1 MPCEHFEKPGSACW
15 GSASARRWHC
25 WHGLFTKQAG
35 PILVTLSLPLLGK
48 QAPSVPLRC
57 SSFGRSGPRSGAC
70 WWEPGFVIG
79 APWPSVLFPVL
90 LPLWPAVG
98 LRVPEGCACVC
109 VLCVDATSRLCIYP
123 PCLFDHCFPFFC
135 LRVVRAPGIMMLRW
149 LVEPG
154 PTVCECALVFLA
166 APLREGTGENT
177 PPGHCCQLG
186 ARACAWGFFLREGV
200 RRFLVDPLGE
210 SVK

>member
-57 SSFGRSGPRSGAC
+57 SRIGRSGPRSGAC

-79 APWPSVLFPVL
+79 LSCFQSCFLSGRQWVCESRRGV
-90 LPLWPAVG
+90 
-98 LRVPEGCACVC
+98 CVC

-166 APLREGTGENT
+166 GPLREGTGEDT